1 MLANGV
7 QDIRGASYSFL
18 QCISWIR
25 LKEPCNREKSITD
38 KFNPTLSLVFEI
50 PLFSHVNI
58 I

>member
-18 QCISWIR
+18 QCVSWIR

-38 KFNPTLSLVFEI
+38 KFDPTLSLVFEI
-50 PLFSHVNI
+50 P
-58 I
+58 